1 MRYTPIHQCLL
12 EVKSVGGAEFQPV
25 VLNTTVALVMLIGPN
40 LVWWPVVAYFIH
52 KLLQWMF
59 LRDPHLSRIFARYM
73 KEGDLYDPW
82 ARANQFHSKRPTGV
96 GRDLLC

>member
-1 MRYTPIHQCLL
+1 MRSTAIHQCLL

-25 VLNTTVALVMLIGPN
+25 VLNVTLALIMLIGPG
-40 LVWWPVVAYFIH
+40 LVWWVVVAYFVH

-59 LRDPHLSRIFARYM
+59 LRDPHLTRIFARYM
-73 KEGDLYDPW
+73 KEADLYDPW
-82 ARANQFHSKRPTGV
+82 PRANQLQNKRPTGV

>member
-1 MRYTPIHQCLL
+1 MRTTTIHHCLL

-25 VLNTTVALVMLIGPN
+25 VFNVTLALIMVIGPE
-40 LVWWPVVAYFIH
+40 LMWWPVVAYFIH

-59 LRDPHLSRIFARYM
+59 GRDPHLSRIFTRYM
-73 KEGDLYDPW
+73 KEGDFYDPW
-82 ARANQFHSKRPTGV
+82 PRANQTQNKRPVGA